1 MTIQIEEAT
10 RQGMIPL
17 IGVYGNSGTGKTHS
31 ALLLARGLAGPDK
44 EIGIIDTERKR
55 SGALVGLIPGNF
67 KRINLEAPFTP
78 ESYRDAIQ
86 AAEEAGW
93 ACAVIDSMT
102 HEWDGEGGVLEMQE
116 DELQRMAGTD
126 YSRREACKM
135 AAWIAPKK
143 RHKALV
149 AHILR
154 ARIPLICCLRAQEK
168 THMDRKPGE
177 KTAVIRDEFTTPI
190 YDSRFIFEM
199 LVNLETI
206 KADGKPG
213 CVWPTKW
220 THNDLLKCLPAQG
233 EQIGVEHG
241 AKIAQWCAQS
251 GTGTTPATKPG
262 PVSKYTRR
270 HIELKKELFDLTKA
284 IHQGNAS
291 ALQQWLIDELIIGD
305 DMQASDLTEIELPAV
320 ISKAKTKLRK

>member
-1 MTIQIEEAT
+1 MTIHIEEAT

-17 IGVYGNSGTGKTHS
+17 IGVYGNTGTGKTHS

-78 ESYRDAIQ
+78 ESYREAIQ
-86 AAEEAGW
+86 AAEDAGW
-93 ACAVIDSMT
+93 GCAVIDSMT

-116 DELQRMAGTD
+116 AELQRMAGND

-135 AAWIAPKK
+135 AAWIEPKK
-143 RHKALV
+143 RHKLLV

-154 ARIPLICCLRAQEK
+154 SRIPIICCLRAQEK
-168 THMDRKPGE
+168 THIDRKAGE
-177 KTAVIRDEFTTPI
+177 KTKVIRDEFTTPI

-206 KADGKPG
+206 KVDGKPG
-213 CVWPTKW
+213 CAFPTKW
-220 THNDLLKCLPAQG
+220 THNDLLRCLPGEG
-233 EQIGVEHG
+233 EQISVEHG
-241 AKIAQWCAQS
+241 AKIAKWCAES
-251 GTGTTPATKPG
+251 GTGSKPAPT
-262 PVSKYTRR
+262 SKYTRR

-284 IHQGNAS
+284 IHHGDAS

-305 DMQASDLTEIELPAV
+305 DMQASDLTEAELPAV
-320 ISKAKTKLRK
+320 ISKAKAKLRK